1 MEDQKKNLGRRATEA
16 TVKFVAVLAV
26 MIFVAAGSLSYWQG
40 WLFFLNFCAWIV
52 ATTAYFLKYDRA
64 LLEQRLRVGPAAE
77 REPAQKRIQLFNGIV
92 LIALFIGSALDYRF
106 GGAAVPASVVIFGN
120 ILVAAGFY
128 GCFLVLRQ
136 NNFASATVE
145 IRRGQRVISSGL
157 YSIVRHPMY
166 AAALVLFVGIP
177 LSLGSLGLACHPSCL
192 RRTRRAA
199 AGRGEASGKTPAGLC
214 RIPPQDP
221 LQTTAWIMVTPEP
234 AVAKTS
240 S

>member
-1 MEDQKKNLGRRATEA
+1 MEGQKKNLGRRATEA

-40 WLFFLNFCAWIV
+40 WLFFLNFSAWIV
-52 ATTAYFLKYDRA
+52 STTAYFLKYDRA
-64 LLEQRLRVGPAAE
+64 LLEQRLHVGPAAE

-106 GGAAVPASVVIFGN
+106 GGSAVPASVVIFGN

-145 IRRGQRVISSGL
+145 IRRDQRVISSGL
-157 YSIVRHPMY
+157 YSIMRHPMY
-166 AAALVLFVGIP
+166 AAALVLFIGIP
-177 LSLGSLGLACHPSCL
+177 LSLGSYWGLLA
-192 RRTRRAA
+192 
-199 AGRGEASGKTPAGLC
+199 
-214 RIPPQDP
+214 IPPA
-221 LQTTAWIMVTPEP
+221 LGGL
-234 AVAKTS
+234 VARLLDEEKHLVRDLPGYAEYRRKVRYRLLPGLW
-240 S
+240 